1 MPGQEDGLW
10 EATVSSLRG
19 FTFNQSNVQAEM
31 AQLAAVAAEYKNGQ
45 FTANDIEAFIA
56 EYQEKMEQAGIQTVV
71 DEVNR
76 QIEEWKAAK

>member
-1 MPGQEDGLW
+1 
-10 EATVSSLRG
+10 
-19 FTFNQSNVQAEM
+19 M